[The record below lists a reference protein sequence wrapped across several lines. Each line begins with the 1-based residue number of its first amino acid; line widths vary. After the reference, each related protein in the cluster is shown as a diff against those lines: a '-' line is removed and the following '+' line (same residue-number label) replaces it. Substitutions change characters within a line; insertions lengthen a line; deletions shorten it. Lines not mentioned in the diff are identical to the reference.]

1 MKKVVR
7 YTLLALGAV
16 LVGIQFVPNE
26 LPNRGDRPP
35 TDLVGTGEVPAAI
48 ASILTTSCY
57 DCHSV
62 ETKYP
67 WYSHVAPSSW
77 LVAKD
82 IAEGRDEMNLSQWGD
97 LTQRKKIKVLENIK
111 DEVLEGHMPLPIYT
125 LIHWDARLTDAQ
137 RRQVADWCVQYQDVV
152 LSQPDSEEDDEE
164 EDDAE
169 DEEEEEEM

>member
-1 MKKVVR
+1 MKRVVR

-16 LVGIQFVPNE
+16 LIAIQFVPND
-26 LPNRGDRPP
+26 LPLQEDRPP

-48 ASILTTSCY
+48 SSILTTSCY

-82 IAEGRDEMNLSQWGD
+82 ITEGRDEMNLSEWGD

-111 DEVLEGHMPLPIYT
+111 DEVLEGHMPLPMYT
-125 LIHWDARLTDAQ
+125 LIHWDARLSDEQ
-137 RRQVADWCVQYQDVV
+137 RKQIADWCVQYQDVV
-152 LSQPDSEEDDEE
+152 LSQPDLE
-164 EDDAE
+164 E
-169 DEEEEEEM
+169 DEEEEEEEM